1 MRKIAFFLS
10 ALFLAGCTGKSVE
23 KPDNLI
29 PKDKMVDI
37 IYDLSLL
44 EAIRLSEPTS
54 ISERKINPSTYIYEK
69 YKVDSL
75 QFARSD
81 RYYANDIDGYA
92 KMYEKVAS
100 RLESEQKKSDSIWKA
115 ELSKPH
121 PKLKLDE
128 GKSELISPPK
138 RTKPAVKR

>member
-1 MRKIAFFLS
+1 MKNIVILLS
-10 ALFLAGCTGKSVE
+10 ALLLAGCSDKSAE

-54 ISERKINPSTYIYEK
+54 IAKRKINPSTYIYKK

-75 QFARSD
+75 QFAKSD

-92 KMYEKVAS
+92 KMYEKVEK
-100 RLESEQKKSDSIWKA
+100 RLDQDKKIADSLWKIK
-115 ELSKPH
+115 SKIPQTD
-121 PKLKLDE
+121 LKLSDQDVPL
-128 GKSELISPPK
+128 KSPPK
-138 RTKPAVKR
+138 RTKAGFKR